1 MSENETAPQPEQAA
15 PATPPPAAPKKPA
28 RVLPSAEQIA
38 AWVEGEDLPSLEN
51 LFNLLSTKLFD
62 AKVMQIRKE
71 ELLPQHWQVISRL
84 EPPPDEEFYS
94 LGVVARV
101 RDQAPDAEA
110 GEERVEALHVA
121 WQELRGKHP
130 SLWTA
135 PDLFAAM
142 RRIIDK
148 KLEVSFHALLSAA
161 RDIWRGSDL
170 PQGREQLEI
179 LWACLDFIRSK
190 TRK

>member
-1 MSENETAPQPEQAA
+1 MSENETAPQPQEAA
-15 PATPPPAAPKKPA
+15 PAAPKKPA
-28 RVLPSAEQIA
+28 RELPSPEQIA
-38 AWVEGEDLPSLEN
+38 SWVEGNDLPSLEN

-71 ELLPQHWQVISRL
+71 EILPQHWQVISRL
-84 EPPPDEEFYS
+84 EPPPDEEFYA
-94 LGVVARV
+94 LGVVSRV
-101 RDQAPDAEA
+101 RDQAPSPEA
-110 GEERVEALHVA
+110 GEERVEAMHVA

-130 SLWTA
+130 SLWTT

-148 KLEVSFHALLSAA
+148 KRGVSFHALLSAA

-170 PQGREQLEI
+170 PQGREQLEV
-179 LWACLDFIRSK
+179 LWASLDFIRSK